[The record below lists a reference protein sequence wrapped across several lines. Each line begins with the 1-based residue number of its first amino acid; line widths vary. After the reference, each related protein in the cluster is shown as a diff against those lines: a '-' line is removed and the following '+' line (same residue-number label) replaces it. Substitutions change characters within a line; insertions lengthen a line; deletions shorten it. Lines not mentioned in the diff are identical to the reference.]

1 LTEEEARTW
10 LGSTLNVSRETL
22 DKLDAFATLVSTAQQ
37 SQNLVSASTLASF
50 WTRHIVDSAQLSL
63 FASEGVWLDIGSGA
77 GLPGIVTA
85 ILTGCPTLLVEPR
98 ARRAAFLQDAVDRL
112 ALINVKVHA
121 CKLQNLTPQPVDII
135 TARALTALPAL
146 IEMAI
151 PFARKG
157 TIWLLPKG
165 KSAHVELA
173 SLPSTWQGN
182 WEVRSSV
189 TDPDS
194 QILIGRHVRVDKKR

>member
-1 LTEEEARTW
+1 MTDEEALVW
-10 LGSTLNVSRETL
+10 LTQTLNVSRGTL
-22 DKLDAFATLVSTAQQ
+22 DKLEAFKSLVASAQQ
-37 SQNLVSASTLASF
+37 SQNLISSATLASF
-50 WTRHIVDSAQLSL
+50 WSRHIVDSAQLTL
-63 FASEGVWLDIGSGA
+63 LATKGVWLDIGSGA

-85 ILTGCPTLLVEPR
+85 ILTGSSTILVEPR
-98 ARRAAFLQDAVDRL
+98 TRRAAFLHDAVDKL
-112 ALINVKVHA
+112 SLSNVKVYA
-121 CKLQNLTPQPVDII
+121 CKLQNVPLQPVDII